1 MRRPTETD
9 MEKSVAASDGVC
21 WLKIPRE
28 GPRLICT
35 HDVGGW
41 ALGSLVHLFFYN
53 QLLRDM
59 EGWRIRSTTL
69 LYPWRRERGNLV
81 GIPLLV
87 WIQKPI
93 EGFLD
98 AKADE
103 SKRNFPLLL
112 LTCWKCCWLL
122 PYFWGNSKSIPCIIF
137 FFYAPFYS
145 SIKVQLIILTMSHW
159 VQKKKR
165 EKEKWTP
172 HHFDHS
178 ERKLQEKKTFKVWRS
193 QESPLLLGHWFI
205 VTAASQLVTLWGM
218 ITTPWCN
225 PGIHSAE
232 EWVPPSSTEWSLI
245 PPLCMLMA
253 LKVRVSSCVVH
264 KWWWSVQG
272 ERSNYNI
279 GGEKNGNMS
288 SAAGQLTA
296 AVRRLSKLSWVER
309 IDRLLCAIWY
319 VCSGLHYVYYICWSS
334 AISVTVRGQHHY
346 HPPRKSPRW
355 RGKKKKNR
363 QCSACF
369 RFHNP
374 FSRQTIETID
384 DHNSD
389 GSW

>member
-159 VQKKKR
+159 VQKKK
-165 EKEKWTP
+165 
-172 HHFDHS
+172 
-178 ERKLQEKKTFKVWRS
+178 
-193 QESPLLLGHWFI
+193 
-205 VTAASQLVTLWGM
+205 
-218 ITTPWCN
+218 
-225 PGIHSAE
+225 
-232 EWVPPSSTEWSLI
+232 
-245 PPLCMLMA
+245 
-253 LKVRVSSCVVH
+253 
-264 KWWWSVQG
+264 
-272 ERSNYNI
+272 
-279 GGEKNGNMS
+279 
-288 SAAGQLTA
+288 
-296 AVRRLSKLSWVER
+296 
-309 IDRLLCAIWY
+309 
-319 VCSGLHYVYYICWSS
+319 
-334 AISVTVRGQHHY
+334 
-346 HPPRKSPRW
+346 
-355 RGKKKKNR
+355 GKKKSELRITSITQNESYKRKKPLKFGGPKNLH
-363 QCSACF
+363 CCWV
-369 RFHNP
+369 
-374 FSRQTIETID
+374 ID
-384 DHNSD
+384 SLWQQPPSLWLCE
-389 GSW
+389 GW